1 MARFRGG
8 VGGAALRGVL
18 IAVIGAFYL
27 WTAVPEWRPGI
38 IGRTGDG
45 YYNLLMKGFMKGSL
59 ALDTPVDPALLA
71 MANPS
76 NPAERGDHGLH
87 DASYFNGKY
96 YLYFGAA
103 PVILLFLPFHLLT
116 GAYLDESLA
125 SPLFALLGLIA
136 SVWLVMA
143 VRRRWFPGTSLLA
156 AALCVP
162 ALGLAN
168 LMPILLRRSNVWEV
182 PITCAYLC
190 LMVGLC
196 ALFKALESGR
206 PVRWLAL
213 ASAAFGLAVASRPTY
228 LFGCAAV
235 LVPVL
240 AYWLGRRDGPR
251 GLADPGFRLL
261 ALAAVVPLAAI
272 GLLMAVY
279 NFERFGSPT
288 DFGFRH
294 LMNGEN
300 VWKEDLFAPRFFA
313 FNAWVY
319 AFAPAHWVPFFPY
332 VSVARLPAAPDGHLG
347 SEDPFG
353 VIPNVPFALLAV
365 VALYLAFRRSTWPL
379 HLRLLCAAIAVEAVG
394 TGLATSAFGGAI
406 NRYEVDFVPSVII
419 LACIGWLALMD
430 GGRLRG
436 AARVAVAIGVTLL
449 LAFSVTFNVLASVGH
464 NGLFREE
471 HPELYRRIAHA
482 GNALSVKLA
491 QWHGT
496 HFGPVEMEVVFP
508 DDKDGT
514 AEPLIATGCSFL
526 SDYLVVHYDAPGF
539 VSLALEHSS
548 YGNFMGPSF
557 EVVPGAV
564 HRIVVEMGSLYPPPE
579 HPFFDTL
586 TPVEAELCK
595 KTLRVT
601 VDGKPELQRDIPF
614 YDASSLEPSVGT
626 AGDRPAYLRRFS
638 GRLVSWRRLAID
650 LTEPERGPVSLKLQF
665 PVFSGIRTEPL
676 VSTGELNNG
685 DLLFIRYLGT
695 NEVSFGY
702 DHKGGGAIE
711 SSPIGTEYDALHTLE
726 FDSDAL
732 THPDWTA
739 GSTQQGRI
747 RLRFDG
753 RTVFSQRQELFPTRL
768 EKVTVGMNRSGSSAS
783 TAMYRGQ
790 ILETRRLGVDP
801 PPGAEANYGPLDLEL
816 RMPPGNMSHLPLVST
831 GRPGKGD
838 ALYIR
843 WSGPGTVRLGYDHWG
858 NGVIESGDI
867 PLSADASHLL
877 NISIPSLLSP
887 GATQAERA
895 LDQSLR
901 VDVDGSLVWAQRVP
915 SHPALATEV
924 FFVSNGIGASSC
936 ERDFSKGIAWFE
948 RKPAPRT
955 EFPDRGAVGLR
966 LRLPQGM
973 PNVAEPLLAVGRAG
987 RADVVMVRYVDGA
1000 HVSFAIDH
1008 WGKTLKASD
1017 PVAVGYDREHEVMVH
1032 MPNLDPAAPESEV
1045 AGEALVELDGKPV
1058 WRVRQMFYTSALPVA
1073 VAENPVGASSCG
1085 DAFSGG
1091 LIGITREPED

>member
-1 MARFRGG
+1 MTRLRGWMGGG
-8 VGGAALRGVL
+8 VLRSL
-18 IAVIGAFYL
+18 LLAVIAGFYL
-27 WTAVPEWRPGI
+27 WTAIPEWGPNVI
-38 IGRTGDG
+38 SRTGDG
-45 YYNLLMKGFMKGSL
+45 YYNLLMRGFLKGSL

-76 NPAERGDHGLH
+76 DPAERGDHGLH

-103 PVILLFLPFHLLT
+103 PVFLLFLPFHLVT
-116 GAYLDESLA
+116 GAYLNESLA
-125 SPLFALLGLIA
+125 SPLFAFLGLLA

-143 VRRRWFPGTSLLA
+143 VRRRYLPGAPLLA

-196 ALFKALESGR
+196 ALFQALQSVRKA
-206 PVRWLAL
+206 RWIAL
-213 ASAAFGLAVASRPTY
+213 ASAALGMAVASRPTY
-228 LFGCAAV
+228 LFGCAVV

-240 AYWLGRRDGPR
+240 AYYLERRDSPR
-251 GLADPGFRLL
+251 GIADPGLRRL
-261 ALAAVVPLAAI
+261 ALAAILPLAGV
-272 GLLMAVY
+272 GLLMALY
-279 NFERFGSPT
+279 NFERFGSAT

-300 VWKEDLFAPRFFA
+300 VWKEELFAPRFFA

-319 AFAPAHWVPFFPY
+319 AFAPAHWIPFFPY
-332 VSVARLPAAPDGHLG
+332 VSVARLPPAPDGHLG

-353 VIPNVPFALLAV
+353 VIPNVPFALLAL
-365 VALYLAFRRSTWPL
+365 VALYLAFRRSAWPL
-379 HLRLLCAAIAVEAVG
+379 RLRLLCAAIAAEALG
-394 TGLATSAFGGAI
+394 TGLATTAFGGAI
-406 NRYEVDFVPSVII
+406 NRYEVDFVPSLII

-430 GGRLRG
+430 AGRLRG
-436 AARVAVAIGVTLL
+436 AARAAVAVAAPLL
-449 LAFSVTFNVLASVGH
+449 LAFSVTFNVLASLGH

-471 HPELYRRIAHA
+471 HPALYRRIAHR

-496 HFGPVEMEVVFP
+496 RFGPVEMQVVFP
-508 DDKDGT
+508 DDKEGT
-514 AEPLIATGCSFL
+514 AEPLLATGVAFL
-526 SDYLVVHYDAPGF
+526 SDYLVVHYDSPGF

-548 YGNFMGPSF
+548 YGNFIGPSF
-557 EVVPGAV
+557 EAEPGAV
-564 HRIVVEMGSLYPPPE
+564 HTILVEMGSLYPPPE

-601 VDGKPELQRDIPF
+601 VDGKVELKRDIPF
-614 YDASSLEPSVGT
+614 YDASSLEPSVGNS
-626 AGDRPAYLRRFS
+626 GDRPAYLRRFS
-638 GRLVSWRRLAID
+638 GKLVSWRRVPID

-665 PVFSGIRTEPL
+665 PPFTGIRTEPL
-676 VSTGELNNG
+676 VSTGEPNNG

-695 NEVSFGY
+695 SEVSFGY

-711 SSPIGTEYDALHTLE
+711 SSPIGTEYDTPHILE

-732 THPDWTA
+732 THPDWAA
-739 GSTQQGRI
+739 GSTQRGWI
-747 RLRFDG
+747 RLRLDG

-768 EKVTVGMNRSGSSAS
+768 EKVTVGMNRSGSSVS
-783 TAMYRGQ
+783 TAMFRGQ
-790 ILETRRLGVDP
+790 ILETRRLGVNP
-801 PPGAEANYGPLDLEL
+801 PPGAESSYGPLDLEL
-816 RMPPGNMSHLPLVST
+816 RMPPGSTSRLPLVST
-831 GRPGKGD
+831 GRAGKGD
-838 ALYIR
+838 VLYIR
-843 WSGPGTVRLGYDHWG
+843 SSGPGTVRLGYDDWG
-858 NGVIESGDI
+858 NGVIESPDI
-867 PLSADASHLL
+867 PFAAEASHLL
-877 NISIPSLLSP
+877 SISIPSLLAP

-895 LDQSLR
+895 LAQSLR
-901 VDVDGSLVWAQRVP
+901 VAVDGSLAWALRVP

-936 ERDFSKGIAWFE
+936 EHDFPKGIAWFQ
-948 RKPAPRT
+948 RKPERRAVV
-955 EFPDRGAVGLR
+955 PDRGAVALR
-966 LRLPQGM
+966 LLLPRGM
-973 PNVAEPLLAVGRAG
+973 PDVAEPLVAVGRAG
-987 RADVVMVRYVDGA
+987 RADVVMIRYVDDT

-1008 WGKTLKASD
+1008 WGRSLKASG
-1017 PVAVGYDREHEVMVH
+1017 PVAVAYGREHDIVVH
-1032 MPNLDPAAPESEV
+1032 MPNLDPAAESEV
-1045 AGEALVELDGKPV
+1045 EGEAQVELDGKPV
-1058 WRVRQMFYTSALPVA
+1058 WTVREMFYATGEPVA

-1085 DAFSGG
+1085 AAFSGG
-1091 LIGITREPED
+1091 LIKVSRESDD